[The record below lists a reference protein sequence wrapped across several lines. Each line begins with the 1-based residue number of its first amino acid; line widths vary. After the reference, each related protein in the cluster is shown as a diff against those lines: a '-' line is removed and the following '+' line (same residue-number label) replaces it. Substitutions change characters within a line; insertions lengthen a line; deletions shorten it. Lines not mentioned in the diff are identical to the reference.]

1 MREGAAQAEA
11 GSGGSLKQA
20 AAPHCQ
26 PCSGTSWIYG
36 NAPAAPGRRA
46 AAVVA
51 PGGEVTSR
59 PPARRQTWFLSPVPS
74 CFHWLGFK
82 ANVTKSVC
90 IYSLLDR
97 PSCSTPLKTQ
107 ELPVLP
113 HQIPPSSASSDGL
126 SCAKFSYILPSIF
139 SEKLHPE
146 LYITYLN

>member
-1 MREGAAQAEA
+1 MITQ
-11 GSGGSLKQA
+11 LKGYWNLDVYLKTLFFNIYLIWL
-20 AAPHCQ
+20 PPYFHYKK
-26 PCSGTSWIYG
+26 GTSAKIRSTASQPRAWALEKSLRRPSLFLYFAWISWIQA
-36 NAPAAPGRRA
+36 N
-46 AAVVA
+46 
-51 PGGEVTSR
+51 
-59 PPARRQTWFLSPVPS
+59 
-74 CFHWLGFK
+74 FK
-82 ANVTKSVC
+82 ANVTKSVF

-113 HQIPPSSASSDGL
+113 HKIPPSSASSDGL